1 MWYNRGNKKGKIDM
15 TLITEEEMLHRLHN
29 VLGDEYEVLSNT
41 MADGDTYSKA
51 RAQIKHLVCGI
62 VSDKNVVATIEK
74 ARKCPYC
81 SEKANITKER
91 FFDRLKRTYPGDEYI
106 LEGEYK
112 GYSVPTMFRHNC
124 GATFR
129 TRPITLINGTRKHR
143 DCSFTVDHTEPITIG
158 AEEWKAIPDSNYSVS
173 NYGRVRNDK
182 SSRIMKLPKNIYGY
196 PQVFLY
202 SPEKKKRIQRAVHKL
217 VAEAFIPNPEGL
229 PIVNH
234 MDESQ
239 DNNKADNL
247 QWATY
252 QYNATYGTLPER
264 SHKPIKGKPVYAIFP
279 DGTDMYF
286 DKIGSASS
294 YFGGSVTPAHIVA
307 VLAGR
312 QRTTGGLVF
321 ERA

>member
-1 MWYNRGNKKGKIDM
+1 M
-15 TLITEEEMLHRLHN
+15 TLITEEEMLRRLHN

-51 RAQIKHLVCGI
+51 RAQIKHLACGI
-62 VSDKNVVATIEK
+62 VSDKNVVVTIAK
-74 ARKCPYC
+74 ARKCAYC

-112 GYSVPTMFRHNC
+112 GYSVPAMFRHNC

-129 TRPITLINGTRKHR
+129 TRPITLIKGTRKHL
-143 DCSFTVDHTEPITIG
+143 DCSFTVDHTEPCAIG
-158 AEEWKAIPDSNYSVS
+158 VEEWKAIPGIHYSIS

-182 SSRIMKLPKNIYGY
+182 SSRIMKLPKNTQGY
-196 PQVFLY
+196 PQVFLH
-202 SPEKKKRIQRAVHKL
+202 SPEKKKQIQRAVHKL

-239 DNNKADNL
+239 DNNRADNL
-247 QWATY
+247 Q
-252 QYNATYGTLPER
+252 
-264 SHKPIKGKPVYAIFP
+264 
-279 DGTDMYF
+279 
-286 DKIGSASS
+286 
-294 YFGGSVTPAHIVA
+294 
-307 VLAGR
+307 
-312 QRTTGGLVF
+312 
-321 ERA
+321 

>member
-1 MWYNRGNKKGKIDM
+1 M
-15 TLITEEEMLHRLHN
+15 TLITEEEMLRRLHN

-51 RAQIKHLVCGI
+51 RAQIKHLACGI
-62 VSDKNVVATIEK
+62 VSDKNVVVTIAN
-74 ARKCPYC
+74 ARKCAYC

-91 FFDRLKRTYPGDEYI
+91 FFDRLKSTYPGDEYI

-112 GYSVPTMFRHNC
+112 GYSVPTVFRHKC

-129 TRPITLINGTRKHR
+129 AKPMNLISGMRKHL

-158 AEEWKAIPDSNYSVS
+158 AEESKPIPDSNYSVS

-182 SSRIMKLPKNIYGY
+182 SSQIMKLPKNAQGY
-196 PQVFLY
+196 PQVYLYY
-202 SPEKKKRIQRAVHKL
+202 SPEKKKGIQRAAHKL

-229 PIVNH
+229 PVVNH

-239 DNNKADNL
+239 DNNRADNL

-264 SHKPIKGKPVYAIFP
+264 SHKPTKGKPVYAIFP

-286 DKIGSASS
+286 DKIGTAAD
-294 YFGGSVTPAHIVA
+294 YFGGSVTPPHIAA

>member
-1 MWYNRGNKKGKIDM
+1 M
-15 TLITEEEMLHRLHN
+15 
-29 VLGDEYEVLSNT
+29 
-41 MADGDTYSKA
+41 
-51 RAQIKHLVCGI
+51 CGV
-62 VSDKNVVATIEK
+62 VSDKGVNTTISN
-74 ARKCPYC
+74 ACKCAYC
-81 SEKANITKER
+81 SEKATITKER

-106 LEGEYK
+106 LEGDYK

-124 GATFR
+124 GATFKAK
-129 TRPITLINGTRKHR
+129 PMNLISGRRKHT
-143 DCSFTVDHTEPITIG
+143 DCSFTVDHTEPITISE
-158 AEEWKAIPDSNYSVS
+158 EEWKPIPGSNYGVS

-182 SSRIMKLPKNIYGY
+182 TSLILKLSKNPQGY
-196 PQVFLY
+196 PQVSLY
-202 SPEKKKRIQRAVHKL
+202 SPGKKKQVQRRVHQL

-229 PIVNH
+229 PVVNH

-239 DNNKADNL
+239 DNNRADNL

-252 QYNATYGTLPER
+252 QYNNTYGTLPER
-264 SHKPIKGKPVYAIFP
+264 IHKPTKGKPIYAIFP

-286 DKIGSASS
+286 DKISTAAD
-294 YFGGSVTPAHIVA
+294 YFGGSVTPQHIAA

>member
-1 MWYNRGNKKGKIDM
+1 M
-15 TLITEEEMLHRLHN
+15 TLITEEEMLRRLHH
-29 VLGDEYEVLSNT
+29 VLGDEYKVLSNT

-51 RAQIKHLVCGI
+51 RAQVKHLACGI
-62 VSDKNVVATIEK
+62 VSDKNVVVTIAN
-74 ARKCPYC
+74 ARKCAYC

-129 TRPITLINGTRKHR
+129 AKPMNLISGTRKHL

-158 AEEWKAIPDSNYSVS
+158 AEEWKPIPGVHYSIS

-182 SSRIMKLPKNIYGY
+182 SSRIMKLSKNAQGY
-196 PQVFLY
+196 PQAYWY
-202 SPEKKKRIQRAVHKL
+202 SPEKKKQVQRAAHKL

-239 DNNKADNL
+239 DNNRADNL

-264 SHKPIKGKPVYAIFP
+264 IHQPTKGKPVYAIFP

-294 YFGGSVTPAHIVA
+294 YFGGSVTPAHIA
-307 VLAGR
+307 SVLAGR
-312 QRTTGGLVF
+312 QRTTGGLMF

>member
-1 MWYNRGNKKGKIDM
+1 M
-15 TLITEEEMLHRLHN
+15 TLITEEEMLRRLHN

-51 RAQIKHLVCGI
+51 RAQVKHLACGI
-62 VSDKNVVATIEK
+62 VSDKNVVVTIAN
-74 ARKCPYC
+74 ARKCAYC
-81 SEKANITKER
+81 SEKANITKR
-91 FFDRLKRTYPGDEYI
+91 FFDRLKSTYPGDEYI

-112 GYSVPTMFRHNC
+112 GYSVPTVFRHKC

-129 TRPITLINGTRKHR
+129 AKPMNLISGMRKHL

-158 AEEWKAIPDSNYSVS
+158 AEEWKPIPDSNYSVS

-182 SSRIMKLPKNIYGY
+182 SSQIMKLPKNAQGY
-196 PQVFLY
+196 PQVYLYY
-202 SPEKKKRIQRAVHKL
+202 SPEKKKGIQRAAHKL

-229 PIVNH
+229 PVVNH

-239 DNNKADNL
+239 DNNRADNL

-264 SHKPIKGKPVYAIFP
+264 SHKPTKGKPVYAIFP

-286 DKIGSASS
+286 DKIGTAAD
-294 YFGGSVTPAHIVA
+294 YFGGSVTPPHIAA

>member
-1 MWYNRGNKKGKIDM
+1 MAM
-15 TLITEEEMLHRLHN
+15 ITEEEMLLRLHK

-41 MADGDTYSKA
+41 MTEGDTYSKA
-51 RAQIKHLVCGI
+51 RVRIKHLVCGV
-62 VSDKNVVATIEK
+62 VSDKGVNKTISN
-74 ARKCPYC
+74 ARKCAYC
-81 SEKANITKER
+81 SEKATITKER
-91 FFDRLKRTYPGDEYI
+91 FFDRLEETYPGDEYT
-106 LEGEYK
+106 LAGDYK
-112 GYSVPTMFRHNC
+112 GYSVPTLFRHNC
-124 GATFR
+124 GATFK
-129 TRPITLINGTRKHR
+129 TKPMSLISGRRKHT

-158 AEEWKAIPDSNYSVS
+158 EEEWKHIPDSNYSVS

-182 SSRIMKLPKNIYGY
+182 TSLIRKLPKNPQGY
-196 PQVFLY
+196 PQAFLY
-202 SPEKKKRIQRAVHKL
+202 SLEKSKPIQRAVHQL

-229 PIVNH
+229 PLVNH

-239 DNNKADNL
+239 DNNRADNL

-264 SHKPIKGKPVYAIFP
+264 SHKSKKGEAVYAIFP

-286 DKIGSASS
+286 DKITSAAD
-294 YFGGSVTPAHIVA
+294 YFGGSVTPPHIAA